1 MSRFIGKP
9 ATLLLAN
16 GAKEENVQFLLGH
29 SHIDITRRYLGQAEA
44 LRLRAQTEGRLGDLD
59 EEAA

>member
-1 MSRFIGKP
+1 M
-9 ATLLLAN
+9 
-16 GAKEENVQFLLGH
+16 QFLLGH